1 LETFYFL
8 CSKFKGK
15 EKFKIVLNYATI
27 IQAIKF
33 SSNEGAKIPS
43 ILLLSSD
50 LMKNFLLG
58 HSRAG
63 DCFYDNP

>member
-1 LETFYFL
+1 MSEN
-8 CSKFKGK
+8 
-15 EKFKIVLNYATI
+15 ILNYATI

-33 SSNEGAKIPS
+33 CSNEGAKIPS
-43 ILLLSSD
+43 ALLLSYD

-63 DCFYDNP
+63 IVFMIILEILNF